1 MVDARCMIQDIMMRD
16 TMIHDLVSRS
26 MSTRMSQAQ
35 QMVLHVSVLRRA
47 QHTAGSTYTQ
57 HTMHTVEQGIADTPY
72 RDACYGDIVDGIAD
86 DMSRWRQMMTPG
98 YTSRDDIAD
107 GMS

>member
-1 MVDARCMIQDIMMRD
+1 
-16 TMIHDLVSRS
+16 
-26 MSTRMSQAQ
+26 MSTRMSHSTADGTAR
-35 QMVLHVSVLRRA
+35 SVLRRA